1 MKIKLISIFVFVF
14 CFFLLRSGQVH
25 AQSSV
30 SEVIGGEGTI
40 SRQKI
45 EECLAGGGNAS
56 TCAHVGKSYMDS
68 PDCGSFCAGGGTIDE
83 SNCNEFTCTVTCNNG
98 IKITINL
105 SKPTATVPVCDQSL
119 KGTVCGRNCAVAAGC
134 GKSYVSKYNDK
145 CECVQTTDIE
155 DNPNCTAAFL
165 GISSCSPTVTA
176 TTTPTVTATST
187 PPVST
192 GTPPVSTGT
201 PPVTTGTPPVTTGT
215 PPVSTPTNPPS
226 PTTPPFSE
234 EMCQCVGL
242 DVTALS
248 PGSPFTVTA
257 KGKVTGTDIPKA
269 KLISFKFLLYKGTD
283 TSSTLLQSEV
293 PTSVTTSADGNT
305 VNYTAT
311 WNSTF
316 PTDVTPSVT
325 YRIQA
330 LKKCVPKSTAMVDTI
345 NTSLPNKVVLGASTK
360 QGFFESIISFINK
373 LLGRENK
380 AATISPTPTQTPT
393 SKTTT
398 SNETTVSNTG
408 DGRKGIQLDNFY
420 PGEITEQSCS
430 FIKFKF
436 APKN

>member
-1 MKIKLISIFVFVF
+1 MKIKLILIFIFAF
-14 CFFLLRSGQVH
+14 FLFLLRNDQAH

-45 EECLAGGGNAS
+45 EDCLAGGGNAS
-56 TCAHVGKSYMDS
+56 ECAHVGKSYMDS

-98 IKITINL
+98 ITITINL
-105 SKPTATVPVCDQSL
+105 PKPTAVATTTPTRCSPVGSYCSFGTQLCNCNADGTTICNVCDSGSCT
-119 KGTVCGRNCAVAAGC
+119 GTAGSAQCAP
-134 GKSYVSKYNDK
+134 
-145 CECVQTTDIE
+145 T
-155 DNPNCTAAFL
+155 PTAT
-165 GISSCSPTVTA
+165 G

-187 PPVST
+187 PPVT
-192 GTPPVSTGT
+192 TVTTT
-201 PPVTTGTPPVTTGT
+201 PPVTTGTPPVTTDT
-215 PPVSTPTNPPS
+215 PPVSTPTNPPT

-234 EMCQCVGL
+234 EACQCVGL
-242 DVTALS
+242 DTTALS

-257 KGKVTGTDIPKA
+257 KGKVTGSDIPKA

-293 PTSVTTSADGNT
+293 PTSVSTSADGNT

-330 LKKCVPKSTAMVDTI
+330 LKKCVPKSTAMVNTI
-345 NTSLPNKVVLGASTK
+345 NTAIPEKVVLGTNTK
-360 QGFFESIISFINK
+360 QGFFEGIFSFIK
-373 LLGRENK
+373 GLFGIEEK
-380 AATISPTPTQTPT
+380 AAKITPTPTPQATNNDGST
-393 SKTTT
+393 S
-398 SNETTVSNTG
+398 VSSTG

-420 PGEITEQSCS
+420 PGEIIEQSCS
-430 FIKFKF
+430 FIKLRF
-436 APKN
+436 ASKD